1 MSQSM
6 NRLMT
11 MNQRPFMVAY
21 AAVCGVC
28 AVLLLGYNGD
38 ERLHG
43 NSHTQLPHTQ
53 LIVTTTAMIGDPIRR
68 IGGKRMEVVTLMRE
82 GVDPHLYRPTRS
94 DMALLAAA
102 DMIIWTGPS
111 LEAPLKRPIGRLQQ
125 HGKKVVTML
134 ELVPERSLHLSDEG
148 HIDPHLW
155 MDPLIWSHAIGEAV
169 DRIADNDLD
178 NAAFYLARLQ
188 VFQKATARLHE
199 SIARSVQNLSDQ
211 ARVLLTAHDAFFYF
225 GRRYNFDVRGI
236 QGMSTESEAGLHDIN
251 RLVELSVSNNIPAL
265 FAESSVN
272 PRYVQALIEGSKAR
286 GHDITMGGIL
296 YADSMGAPG
305 TRAGTYLGMIA
316 HNVRTILRAIQP
328 HNAQIAQK
336 QNNAAPQKQTQQTT
350 IAATPEVPTQP

>member
-1 MSQSM
+1 MRQ
-6 NRLMT
+6 LMT
-11 MNQRPFMVAY
+11 MNQRPFVVAY
-21 AAVCGVC
+21 AVVCGVC
-28 AVLLLGYNGD
+28 VLLLLGYGGD
-38 ERLHG
+38 ERLQRLQ
-43 NSHTQLPHTQ
+43 SDPYTQLV
-53 LIVTTTAMIGDPIRR
+53 VTTTTMLSDPIGR
-68 IGGKRMEVVTLMRE
+68 IGGKRIEVVALMRE

-125 HGKKVVTML
+125 HGKQVVTIL
-134 ELVPERSLHLSDEG
+134 DLVPERSLHLSDEG

-155 MDPLIWSHAIGEAV
+155 MDPVIWSHAIGEAV
-169 DRIADNDLD
+169 NRIADNDLD
-178 NAAFYLARLQ
+178 NAAFYLARLR

-199 SIARSVQNLSDQ
+199 SIARSLQNLSDQ
-211 ARVLLTAHDAFFYF
+211 ERVLLTAHDAFFYF

-251 RLVELSVSNNIPAL
+251 RLVELTVNRSIPAL

-272 PRYVQALIEGSKAR
+272 PRYVEALIEGSKAR
-286 GHDITMGGIL
+286 GHNITMGGIL

-316 HNVRTILRAIQP
+316 HNVRTILKAIQP
-328 HNAQIAQK
+328 QNAQLAQK
-336 QNNAAPQKQTQQTT
+336 QNNAAPQKPQQTT
-350 IAATPEVPTQP
+350 IAATPEMPTQP